1 MTHFEVPP
9 ELPGDDPTATAGVFS
24 NRAFVSLWI
33 AQLLSQLAGNM
44 VLAALMATVFDATGS
59 NSLVAVLIL
68 TFLVP
73 AVAFSAIAGVYVDR
87 ADARL
92 IMLASNALRAV
103 ATILF
108 IFVGE
113 HVGLILLVNLFI
125 STVSAF
131 FAPAELT
138 TIPRVVDRRSLMA
151 ANSVFTLTING
162 TFAIGFGLLGPL
174 LLRAGGTTVVYVVV
188 AAMFALAAA
197 AIVPLASVPPQH
209 PEGSETAGR
218 AARRLYEQLREGA
231 VFVRDNPGVAWGLT
245 YLGIA
250 ASLIGVMGV
259 LGPGFASTVLGLNSQ
274 DFFFIM
280 GPAGLGAV
288 IGILFLNSY
297 GKLLPPRLLID
308 IGLVSMGLT
317 LLALAVVKPVTAFL
331 STSVPLEANLPD
343 AFSPFLSV
351 IAVVLV
357 IALLAGLEY
366 AFVAIPSQ
374 TALQEELP
382 PAVRGRI
389 FGILNTLLSFA
400 SFFPVVVVPVIAD
413 VLDQAFEGS
422 GIPIVMGL
430 LGIVIAI
437 AGVASFRHNRSSGA
451 HSRRSETD
459 DADASAGGRGR
470 PLVQPEGE

>member
-1 MTHFEVPP
+1 MAHFEVPP
-9 ELPGDDPTATAGVFS
+9 EVLEQDPSGTANVFG

-33 AQLLSQLAGNM
+33 AQLLSQLASNM

-59 NSLVAVLIL
+59 NSAVAALIL

-73 AVAFSAIAGVYVDR
+73 AVAFSAVAGVYVDR
-87 ADARL
+87 VDARL
-92 IMLASNALRAV
+92 IMLSSNVLRAA
-103 ATILF
+103 ATIAF
-108 IFVGE
+108 VFVGG

-125 STVSAF
+125 ATVSAF

-138 TIPRVVDRRSLMA
+138 TIPRVVERRSLMA

-162 TFAIGFGLLGPL
+162 TFAVGFGLLGPL

-197 AIVPLASVPPQH
+197 AIVPLASVPPRDSSH
-209 PEGSETAGR
+209 EVGAGR
-218 AARRLYEQLREGA
+218 AARALVEQLREGI
-231 VFVRDNPGVAWGLT
+231 VFVRQNHGVAWALS

-259 LGPGFASTVLGLNSQ
+259 LGPGFADTVLGLASQ

-297 GKLLPPRLLID
+297 GRLLPQRLLID
-308 IGLVSMGLT
+308 VALVAMGIT
-317 LLALAVVKPVTAFL
+317 LVGLAVVKPVTSFL
-331 STSVPLEANLPD
+331 STTVPIEANLPQ
-343 AFSPFLSV
+343 ALSPLLSV

-357 IALLAGLEY
+357 IAVLAGLEY

-400 SFFPVVVVPVIAD
+400 SFFPVVVVPIIAD
-413 VLDQAFEGS
+413 LLDTVSRGN
-422 GIPIVMGL
+422 GIPFVMAL
-430 LGIVIAI
+430 LGIVIAV
-437 AGVASFRHNRSSGA
+437 AGVASYRHNRSTGA
-451 HSRRSETD
+451 HRRRPSD
-459 DADASAGGRGR
+459 GASAAAAPAGTEASGR
-470 PLVQPEGE
+470 

>member
-1 MTHFEVPP
+1 MRRVSVAHFEIPP
-9 ELPGDDPTATAGVFS
+9 EPRDDDSAETAGLFG
-24 NRAFVSLWI
+24 NRPFVSLWI

-44 VLAALMATVFDATGS
+44 VLAALMSTVFEATRS
-59 NSLVAVLIL
+59 NSAVAALIL

-92 IMLASNALRAV
+92 IMLLSNILRAG

-108 IFVGE
+108 IVVGSN
-113 HVGLILLVNLFI
+113 VALILAVNLFI

-138 TIPRVVDRRSLMA
+138 TIPRVVERRRLMA
-151 ANSVFTLTING
+151 ANSLFTLTING
-162 TFAIGFGLLGPL
+162 TFAVGFGVLGPL
-174 LLRAGGTTVVYVVV
+174 VLRAGGETVVFIVV
-188 AAMFALAAA
+188 AVMFALAAA
-197 AIVPLASVPPQH
+197 AILPLPPVPPD
-209 PEGSETAGR
+209 ERREVETAGR
-218 AARRLYEQLREGA
+218 AARRTYEQLREG
-231 VFVRDNPGVAWGLT
+231 VSFVRRNPGTAWSLS

-259 LGPGFASTVLGLNSQ
+259 LGPGFAETVLGLDSQ

-297 GKLLPPRLLID
+297 GKLFPKRLLID
-308 IGLVSMGLT
+308 TALVAMGVT
-317 LLALAVVKPVTAFL
+317 LLALAVIKPVTAFL
-331 STSVPLEANLPD
+331 SRTVPIEQSLPEQL
-343 AFSPFLSV
+343 APFLSV
-351 IAVVLV
+351 IAVVVV
-357 IALLAGLEY
+357 IAVLAGLEY

-400 SFFPVVVVPVIAD
+400 SFFPVLIVPVLAD
-413 VLDQAFEGS
+413 VLDRIFSGA
-422 GIPIVMGL
+422 GIPVVMGL
-430 LGIVIAI
+430 LGVVIAV
-437 AGVASFRHNRSSGA
+437 AGTASWRHNRARGA
-451 HSRRSETD
+451 HARKPADPVRRSG
-459 DADASAGGRGR
+459 SAIARG
-470 PLVQPEGE
+470 Q

>member
-1 MTHFEVPP
+1 MAHFEVPP
-9 ELPGDDPTATAGVFS
+9 ELPQDDPGGTASVFG
-24 NRAFVSLWI
+24 NRAFVSLWM
-33 AQLLSQLAGNM
+33 AQLLSQLASNM
-44 VLAALMATVFDATGS
+44 VLAALMATVFEATGS
-59 NSLVAVLIL
+59 NSAVAALIL

-73 AVAFSAIAGVYVDR
+73 AVVFSAIAGVYVDR

-92 IMLASNALRAV
+92 IMLFSNVLRAV
-103 ATILF
+103 ATVLF
-108 IFVGE
+108 IFVGAN
-113 HVGLILLVNLFI
+113 VGLILLVNLFI

-138 TIPRVVDRRSLMA
+138 TIPRVVERRSLMA

-162 TFAIGFGLLGPL
+162 TFAVGFGLLGPL

-188 AAMFALAAA
+188 AVMFALAAA
-197 AIVPLASVPPQH
+197 AIVPLASVPPR
-209 PEGSETAGR
+209 ETDEADTAGR
-218 AARRLYEQLREGA
+218 AARRLYEQLREG
-231 VFVRDNPGVAWGLT
+231 VLFVRRNPGVAWGLT

-259 LGPGFASTVLGLNSQ
+259 LGPGFADTVLGLEAQ

-297 GKLLPPRLLID
+297 GRHLPRRLLID
-308 IGLVSMGLT
+308 IALVAMGVT
-317 LLALAVVKPVTAFL
+317 LVGLAVVKPVTSFL
-331 STSVPLEANLPD
+331 SATVPIEQSLPEAL
-343 AFSPFLSV
+343 SPLLSV

-357 IALLAGLEY
+357 IAVLAGLEY
-366 AFVAIPSQ
+366 AFVAIPAQ
-374 TALQEELP
+374 TALQEDLP

-400 SFFPVVVVPVIAD
+400 SFFPVIIVPILAD
-413 VLDQAFEGS
+413 VLDAPFPGA

-430 LGIVIAI
+430 LGVVIVV
-437 AGVASFRHNRSSGA
+437 AGVASYRHNRSTGA
-451 HSRRSETD
+451 HRRRPADPKAASRRAE
-459 DADASAGGRGR
+459 APG
-470 PLVQPEGE
+470 Q